1 MDENSI
7 PGKVVL
13 TVAVVV
19 AAIPGLIVE
28 PGPLSE
34 IVALGL
40 LATIWFGDPSEVSEE
55 L

>member
-1 MDENSI
+1 MAEQNGI
-7 PGKVVL
+7 VGKLIL

-34 IVALGL
+34 VAA
-40 LATIWFGDPSEVSEE
+40 LAVLAAIWLPGSDVSDE